1 MKPKI
6 LLAFLTRTVVSA
18 PNSEAPASSKRL
30 RSHSCPFVVSLL
42 LFLCVSA
49 TPRELFSTT
58 PAKVV
63 FISGKPSHGPMSHE
77 HRAGNMILAD
87 ALNASDLPVEAVV
100 LAGDGYP
107 TDPTVLDDAA
117 TIVIF
122 CTGHQNH
129 LLNPHLKEFDALMKK
144 GTGVVMIHWATEAQ
158 VGTPAKKFLEWMGGF
173 CDLNW
178 SVNPHWKPN
187 FDAFPDHPVA
197 NGVEP
202 FAVDDEW
209 YYHMRFV
216 PEMKGVTPIL
226 SDLPGPETLK
236 RPDGARSGNPHVRK
250 AVANG
255 EEQHVAWAYD
265 RPNDK
270 GRGFGFTGAHNHVS
284 WQDDNFRK
292 VVLNAIAWTA
302 GLDVPKKG
310 VSSKTPT
317 DDQIKAN
324 LDDKPAKKNVLPKQ
338 TPATPQNPTPK
349 KPTVAAPSA
358 PSQKPA
364 PLSPERQA
372 ANEKFQ
378 KLREQQVKALDS
390 AKALDLLAQS
400 LAKNHDPA
408 VRAALLRG
416 MLQGLEG
423 RRNLTP
429 PPSWK
434 TASLALSET
443 SHPEI
448 KRLTQRINQIFGDK
462 AATEKAIATLKN
474 SKAAAAERRDALQAL
489 VTQQYPGLAPVIKP
503 LLDDPKL
510 QLDAIRAYS
519 AVDDPNAPSLL
530 LTQYPSL
537 SLDAKRAVIETLAA
551 RESYATK
558 LLAALKN
565 QDVPR
570 TDVPVY
576 IARALTSLLGD
587 QFTKVYGD
595 LNALSKD
602 KSQLI
607 TKYKN
612 LLSTEKL
619 KAADPAKGRLLF
631 QGACSA
637 CHVLYGEGGKIGPD
651 LTGSN
656 RADIDYILLNMIDP
670 SADIPDA
677 YKLITVT
684 TNDGQILAGTLAEE
698 DDQRLVLNTV
708 AQKAVI
714 LKSDIAKRDT
724 APVSMMPEGLLPA
737 LQDSQV
743 LDLVKYLQTTKQTPL
758 PN

>member
-6 LLAFLTRTVVSA
+6 LLALLAALAIPLTLIATA
-18 PNSEAPASSKRL
+18 QDKPAAKNPEKS
-30 RSHSCPFVVSLL
+30 
-42 LFLCVSA
+42 
-49 TPRELFSTT
+49 
-58 PAKVV
+58 KVV
-63 FISGKPSHGPMSHE
+63 FISGKPSHGPMAHE
-77 HRAGNMILAD
+77 HRAGNIILAE
-87 ALNASDLPVEAVV
+87 ALNSSGLPVEAVV
-100 LAGDGYP
+100 LPEDGYP
-107 TDPTVLDDAA
+107 ADPSVLDDAA
-117 TIVIF
+117 TIVVF
-122 CTGHQNH
+122 CTGHENH
-129 LLNPHLKEFDALMKK
+129 LLNPNLKEFDALMKK
-144 GTGVVMIHWATEAQ
+144 GTGVVMIHWATEAK
-158 VGTPAKKFLEWMGGF
+158 VGTPAKRFLEWMGGF

-187 FDAFPDHPVA
+187 FDTFPDHPVA
-197 NGVEP
+197 NGLEP

-216 PEMKGVTPIL
+216 PELKGVTPIL

-265 RPNDK
+265 RPDGK
-270 GRGFGFTGAHNHVS
+270 GRGFGFTGAHNHES
-284 WQDDNFRK
+284 WQNDNFRK

-302 GLDVPKKG
+302 GLEVPKNG
-310 VSSKTPT
+310 VPSKTPT
-317 DDQIKAN
+317 DEQINAN
-324 LDDKPAKKNVLPKQ
+324 LDDKPAKKKA
-338 TPATPQNPTPK
+338 PAPK
-349 KPTVAAPSA
+349 KPAAATTTP
-358 PSQKPA
+358 PKTPA
-364 PLSPERQA
+364 PLPPERQA

-378 KLREQQVKALDS
+378 KLREAQVKQLDS
-390 AKALDLLAQS
+390 TKALDLLAQS
-400 LAKNHDPA
+400 LEKNENPA

-434 TASLALSET
+434 SASLALDKSST
-443 SHPEI
+443 PEI
-448 KRLTQRINQIFGDK
+448 KRLTQRLNQIFGDK
-462 AATEKAIATLKN
+462 AATEKALATLKN
-474 SKAAAAERRDALQAL
+474 NKAPAPQRREALQAL
-489 VTQQYPGLAPVIKP
+489 VTQQYPELAPVIKP
-503 LLDDPKL
+503 LLNDPKL
-510 QLDAIRAYS
+510 QIDAIRAYS
-519 AVDDPNAPSLL
+519 AVEDPNAPTLL
-530 LTQYPSL
+530 LNRYPKL
-537 SLDAKRAVIETLAA
+537 SLDAKRATIETLAA
-551 RESYATK
+551 RESYANK

-565 QDVPR
+565 KDIPR
-570 TDVPVY
+570 ADVPVY
-576 IARALTSLLGD
+576 IARSLTDLLGNK
-587 QFTKVYGD
+587 FTNVYGD

-612 LLSTEKL
+612 LLSADKL
-619 KAADPAKGRLLF
+619 EAADPTKGRLLF

-637 CHVLYGEGGKIGPD
+637 CHILYGEGGKIGPD

-684 TNDGQILAGTLAEE
+684 TKDGQILAGTLAEE
-698 DDQRLVLNTV
+698 DDQRLILNTV
-708 AQKAVI
+708 AQRAVI
-714 LKSDIAKRDT
+714 LKTDIAKRDT

-737 LQDSQV
+737 LQDAQV
-743 LDLVKYLQTTKQTPL
+743 LDLVKYLQSTKQIPL